1 MLLYHVSSKSG
12 LNTLRPHVSTHNKP
26 YVYAIENM
34 VTGLLFGTKQDDFD
48 FIISTDENGNPAV
61 YECYPDAFQKIYQGK
76 GCSVYEVSDEGFQ
89 RGMTSWSPELV
100 SENEVSVINEI
111 IVADLYERLMEEEK
125 NGNLQIYRY
134 EFSDEYRKKI
144 ALHIVDRII
153 RFEINLDSIVEQDV
167 RFSSF
172 YKKIVQ
178 ALEHAMDGHLL
189 Q

>member
-1 MLLYHVSSKSG
+1 MLYHVSDKAG
-12 LNTLRPHVSTHNKP
+12 LKVLQPHISTHKKS
-26 YVYAIENM
+26 YVYAIENI

-48 FIISTDENGNPAV
+48 FIISTDANNKPIV

-89 RGMTSWSPELV
+89 RGMTSWDPELV

-111 IVADLYERLMEEEK
+111 VVADLYERLLEEEK
-125 NGNLQIYRY
+125 NGNLRVYRY

-153 RFEINLDSIVEQDV
+153 RFEIDLDSIVEQDA
-167 RFSSF
+167 RFSGC

-178 ALEHAMDGHLL
+178 ALEHVMDGHLL